1 MVSATTH
8 PTATAS
14 RKRLAR
20 TAAAFLAAGALAL
33 AGCSGDT
40 SGSSAS
46 ADADAPAELQKMLVV
61 TFLPLES
68 FSFTPEMFA
77 YSGGYFEKHGLDVQL
92 QPVQGTAAAIQSLL
106 GGATPITRASTVD
119 VMPAMEAGQEI
130 TAIGTMAYKSNL
142 RVISVD
148 GNPIESPEDMEGEV
162 MGMGS
167 IGGTSE
173 KMLNL
178 ALGASDVPLDSVTRQ
193 SVPVTAATLEVVRQ
207 GQLGGYIV
215 SLDTSLAIEQQND
228 DAIVTDA
235 GLGDAPDIQTWITTA
250 KNLED
255 PEKVEQMEAFMAAI
269 QEAVQFVID
278 DAENDFDNV
287 LQIMRDSGDWNFPA
301 LQDDD
306 VSRAALEIYTTQT
319 WVDQSGDA
327 ALLENNIDA
336 WTSAYDTYVRAGL
349 LEGGQD
355 PEEWITNDHVPAG

>member
-1 MVSATTH
+1 MITASAH
-8 PTATAS
+8 PTAS
-14 RKRLAR
+14 RRVRVAR
-20 TAAAFLAAGALAL
+20 SAAALIAAGALAL
-33 AGCSGDT
+33 SACSGGSTD
-40 SGSSAS
+40 SGAT
-46 ADADAPAELQKMLVV
+46 ADAGSAELEKMLVV

-92 QPVQGTAAAIQSLL
+92 QPVQGTSAAIQSLL

-119 VMPAMEAGQEI
+119 VMPAMEQGQKI

-142 RVISVD
+142 RVISVED
-148 GNPIESPEDMEGEV
+148 HPIESPEEMEGEV
-162 MGMGS
+162 LGMGS

-178 ALGASDVPLDSVTRQ
+178 ALGAADVPLDSVTRQ
-193 SVPVTAATLEVVRQ
+193 AVPVTAATLELVRQ

-228 DAIVTDA
+228 DAVVTDA
-235 GLGDAPDIQTWITTA
+235 GLGEAPDIQTWITTA
-250 KNLED
+250 ANLED
-255 PEKVEQMEAFMAAI
+255 PEKVAQMEKFLAAI

-278 DAENDFDNV
+278 DAANDFDNV
-287 LQIMRDSGDWNFPA
+287 LQIMRDSGDWDFPA
-301 LQDDD
+301 LQDDE

-319 WVDQSGDA
+319 WVDASGEA
-327 ALLENNIDA
+327 SLLENNIDA

-349 LEGGQD
+349 LEGGFD
-355 PEEWITNDHVPAG
+355 PGEWITNEYVPAG